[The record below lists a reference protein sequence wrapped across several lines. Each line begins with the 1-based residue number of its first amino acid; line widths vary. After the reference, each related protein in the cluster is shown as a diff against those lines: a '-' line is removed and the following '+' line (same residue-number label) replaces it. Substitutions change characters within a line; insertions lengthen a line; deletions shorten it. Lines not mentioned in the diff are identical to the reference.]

1 MTEPAIPTFDENGFL
16 SGRIDSWIDSHRAAH
31 KDIIDRAQ
39 ELNRDCHSFLDGRA
53 DDLGNGKQVATSLLF
68 ARSLEL
74 YQSIIVVSERGMAA
88 ATRIMLRAFIEA
100 NFHFFALQRD
110 PTYLKDYLDQFLIQK
125 RKLLQRIRLSKSS
138 PMESLRQAATDQ
150 LFQETEKA
158 ITNAKARTIS
168 TEEVAKRAQ
177 MHDTY
182 LTAYAVLSHA
192 VHTGVSDID
201 HYIRINHATN
211 ETEGFKYGPSEVE
224 SVRAICLSGMTLAE
238 ALEIVSRD
246 CGENR
251 AALCAAHKEAFQSFL
266 EKA

>member
-1 MTEPAIPTFDENGFL
+1 MTEPALSTFDENGFL
-16 SGRIDSWIDSHRAAH
+16 SGRIHSWIDSHRAAH
-31 KDIIDRAQ
+31 KDIMDRAQ

-53 DDLGNGKQVATSLLF
+53 IDLGNGKQIATSLLF

-88 ATRIMLRAFIEA
+88 ATRILLRAFIEA

-110 PTYLKDYLDQFLIQK
+110 PTYSEDYLDQFLIQK

-138 PMESLRQAATDQ
+138 QMESLRQAATDQ
-150 LFQETEKA
+150 LLQETEKA
-158 ITNAKARTIS
+158 ITNAEARNIS

-177 MHDTY
+177 MHDIY

-224 SVRAICLSGMTLAE
+224 SVERFALA
-238 ALEIVSRD
+238 A
-246 CGENR
+246 
-251 AALCAAHKEAFQSFL
+251 
-266 EKA
+266 